1 MKSMPVSLHR
11 LLLPGLLGLFALTTP
26 VHGQV
31 WERWQ
36 VDPAEPGWIGVSFEV
51 DSDRWG
57 RASSVTVTDVMPGSP
72 AEEAGVRPGDRLL
85 AVNGLGSADEL
96 AQLTERL
103 RLQVG
108 DRVVMEIERAGER
121 RRLQLTA
128 AERPDDVRLGRR
140 VEVALSEGDQVDAWV
155 RSMDSLR
162 IELVR
167 EGGGAVRVRAMS
179 GPRPERLTVVGA
191 DGPGSVRAPF
201 EFFVFRGEAHDSLH
215 EEMVEL
221 NQTVAE
227 LRQRVSARS
236 AELARR
242 GKVDAAGHVG
252 DEEVRR
258 LSRMIDQASLRSA
271 ALEAAMAEDA
281 RRTAGL
287 EYIVRTSEPTAAP
300 GAPEPSAEPRAFRP
314 LTPYLLGRNLVAGA
328 EVVDLRPELA
338 EYFAVE
344 GGVLVVDVAPGTP
357 AAMAGVLP
365 GDVITRID
373 RVGVRSVEDLRFGV
387 SMAEDGVPLTLVR
400 KGGSVQVLLRR

>member
-1 MKSMPVSLHR
+1 MKPKQMRLTH
-11 LLLPGLLGLFALTTP
+11 LLLSGLLGLSVLAAP
-26 VHGQV
+26 VQAQR
-31 WERWQ
+31 WERWD
-36 VDPAEPGWIGVSFEV
+36 VEPAERGWIGVSFQVE
-51 DSDRWG
+51 SDRWG
-57 RASSVTVTDVMPGSP
+57 RANSIVVTDVMGGSP

-85 AVNGLGSADEL
+85 AVNGLDSPEEL
-96 AQLTERL
+96 EQLAERL
-103 RLQVG
+103 RLRVG

-121 RRLQLTA
+121 RRLQLNAT
-128 AERPDDVRLGRR
+128 ERPEDVQLGRR
-140 VEVALSEGDQVDAWV
+140 IEVAYSEGDQVEAWV

-167 EGGGAVRVRAMS
+167 EGGGTVRVRATS

-201 EFFVFRGEAHDSLH
+201 EFFVFRGEAHDSLR

-221 NQTVAE
+221 NQTVE
-227 LRQRVSARS
+227 TLTRRVAARS
-236 AELARR
+236 AELARGR
-242 GKVDAAGHVG
+242 EIDRSELVR

-258 LSRMIDQASLRSA
+258 LSRMIEQAALRSA
-271 ALEAAMAEDA
+271 SLEAAMAEDA

-287 EYIVRTSEPTAAP
+287 EYIVRTPEAAPPRAPAPTAE
-300 GAPEPSAEPRAFRP
+300 PEAFRP
-314 LTPYLLGRNLVAGA
+314 LTPYLLGRNRVAGA

-357 AAMAGVLP
+357 AALAGLVP

-387 SMAEDGVPLTLVR
+387 SVAEDGVPLTLIR
-400 KGGSVQVLLRR
+400 KGGSVQVLLKR